1 MIFSLQIS
9 FGATSDKFSDKLLYP
24 SFFRT
29 VPSDKWQVE
38 VIALLLKEFN
48 WNWVAVVGSEEEY
61 GQQGVQEFS
70 KAASN
75 KSICV
80 AYQGL
85 IPVYTDPEPVVK
97 TIIDNIENTKVGVVV
112 VFSLPLPAQVFF
124 KEVSKANVG
133 LDKHC
138 MWIDGIQFSTNLI

>member
-1 MIFSLQIS
+1 MVIFLTILIIFSLQIS

-38 VIALLLKEFN
+38 VMVLLLEKFS

-70 KAASN
+70 KMAAN
-75 KSICV
+75 KSVCV

-85 IPVYTDPEPVVK
+85 IPVYTDPGPVVK
-97 TIIDNIENTKVGVVV
+97 TIIDNIIATNVKVVV
-112 VFSLPLPAQVFF
+112 VFSLPLPVEVFF
-124 KEVSKANVG
+124 KEVSEVE
-133 LDKHC
+133 DHQ
-138 MWIDGIQFSTNLI
+138 M

>member
-1 MIFSLQIS
+1 MALSVKNNSRARLIMLSLQIS
-9 FGATSDKFSDKLLYP
+9 FGATSDKFSNKLLYP

-38 VIALLLKEFN
+38 VMAILLERFK
-48 WNWVAVVGSEEEY
+48 WNWVAIVGSDEEY

-70 KAASN
+70 KIAAN

-85 IPVYTDPEPVVK
+85 IPVYSDPEPMVK
-97 TIIDNIENTKVGVVV
+97 VIIDSIVTTKVQVVV
-112 VFSLPLPAQVFF
+112 VFSLPGPAEALFT
-124 KEVSKANVG
+124 EVSK
-133 LDKHC
+133 DS
-138 MWIDGIQFSTNLI
+138 I